1 MTSAK
6 PVKDLPGWIKAA
18 KKGIEGTDSQAELH
32 DVIAKAQQR
41 LQQLQSGSGA
51 VNQMEDLGS
60 GCANNS
66 KRRKT
71 SNDEKVR
78 EISSD
83 EKFTESS
90 SDEKQADIA
99 IEGGNLSM
107 IMFSALPTYVIYDRG
122 CRSTV
127 RSIPRQSVGYWS

>member
-1 MTSAK
+1 M
-6 PVKDLPGWIKAA
+6 
-18 KKGIEGTDSQAELH
+18 
-32 DVIAKAQQR
+32 
-41 LQQLQSGSGA
+41 
-51 VNQMEDLGS
+51 NQMEDLGS

-78 EISSD
+78 ERSSD
-83 EKFTESS
+83 EKCTESS

-107 IMFSALPTYVIYDRG
+107 IMFSALPTYKIEGV
-122 CRSTV
+122 V
-127 RSIPRQSVGYWS
+127 RRFAVYRYNLLDTGADQLQGTRHTAYYITFDGVESSM